1 MSNKNKH
8 LLVCGAEPSSDRIAS
23 MTLSAL
29 SNAGANLQSFGVG
42 GEASQASG
50 MEVLEPLTGLAAMGW
65 IPATRRAWAL
75 QRAFRVLVRECR
87 RRRPGQALLI
97 GFTSFNQA
105 LGRELRSMGIR
116 VLWCVAPQVWAW
128 RPSRLDTL
136 RHSVD
141 RLAVLF
147 PFEEPL
153 WRRHG
158 YDVHYVGHPAV
169 ELTTYADSTSFPPR
183 LAVMMGSRVQEV
195 SASISPFLQAARR
208 WLDQHPDGQAHVIV
222 SPALPSGWRRRCLAA
237 VQSKGI
243 SYFLA
248 DRRDGAAVQLEA
260 YSLALC
266 VSGTAC
272 LEAALSGALP
282 VIAYRCDPVSAFVVK
297 KLLRTPHIGLPNI
310 LLESRVFP
318 ELVQGQMRADRLV
331 AALEQLRESDRARR
345 ACQQLRKLLT
355 VGDGLGFGE
364 RMARLVQEGL

>member
-183 LAVMMGSRVQEV
+183 LAVMMGSRVG
-195 SASISPFLQAARR
+195 AGWINTRTGRR
-208 WLDQHPDGQAHVIV
+208 M
-222 SPALPSGWRRRCLAA
+222 SSYRRRCLRGGGDDAW
-237 VQSKGI
+237 QQYNRRGFRI
-243 SYFLA
+243 SWRIGGMG
-248 DRRDGAAVQLEA
+248 RRCSWRRIPWRFAFRGP
-260 YSLALC
+260 
-266 VSGTAC
+266 
-272 LEAALSGALP
+272 P
-282 VIAYRCDPVSAFVVK
+282 VWRRRYRGPCP
-297 KLLRTPHIGLPNI
+297 
-310 LLESRVFP
+310 
-318 ELVQGQMRADRLV
+318 
-331 AALEQLRESDRARR
+331 
-345 ACQQLRKLLT
+345 
-355 VGDGLGFGE
+355 
-364 RMARLVQEGL
+364 